1 MEKDFWSLIILIG
14 LCLIILYLLVV
25 VFFKKREG
33 LENST
38 DTDTTTDTTTDTST
52 DPTTTVSSDGI
63 GGNAANYADLIKAKS
78 VQMQDA
84 LLITKYRTDYENTI
98 INLEDYCSLM
108 MLYQILKINLNGDA
122 KSTLSVFA
130 GINALSNTKKALNE
144 AMQYVDKQ
152 T

>member
-1 MEKDFWSLIILIG
+1 MEKDFWSLIVLIG
-14 LCLIILYLLVV
+14 LCLIILYLLVA
-25 VFFKKREG
+25 VFLKKREG

-38 DTDTTTDTTTDTST
+38 DTTDTTDTTTGTTS
-52 DPTTTVSSDGI
+52 VSTDGI

-98 INLEDYCSLM
+98 INLEDYCNLM

-122 KSTLSVFA
+122 KSTLAVFA
-130 GINALSNTKKALNE
+130 SINALSNTKKALNE
-144 AMQYVDKQ
+144 AMQFVDKQ

>member
-1 MEKDFWSLIILIG
+1 MEKDFWSLIVLIG

-38 DTDTTTDTTTDTST
+38 DATAT
-52 DPTTTVSSDGI
+52 DPTATPAAGTSTDGI

-98 INLEDYCSLM
+98 INLEDYCNLM

-122 KSTLSVFA
+122 KSTLAVFA
-130 GINALSNTKKALNE
+130 SINALSNTKKALNE
-144 AMQYVDKQ
+144 TMQFVDKQ
-152 T
+152 R

>member
-1 MEKDFWSLIILIG
+1 MEKDFWSLIVLIG

-38 DTDTTTDTTTDTST
+38 DST
-52 DPTTTVSSDGI
+52 APTAPTTPPATTDGI
-63 GGNAANYADLIKAKS
+63 GGNAANFAELIKAKS

-84 LLITKYRTDYENTI
+84 LLIAKYRTDYENTI
-98 INLEDYCSLM
+98 INLEDYCNLM
-108 MLYQILKINLNGDA
+108 MLYQMLKLNLNGDA
-122 KSTLSVFA
+122 KSTLEVF
-130 GINALSNTKKALNE
+130 GVINALSNAKKSLNE
-144 AMQYVDKQ
+144 TMQFVDKQ

>member
-1 MEKDFWSLIILIG
+1 MEKDFWSLIVLIG

-38 DTDTTTDTTTDTST
+38 DST
-52 DPTTTVSSDGI
+52 APTAPTTPPAGASTDGI
-63 GGNAANYADLIKAKS
+63 GGNAANFAELIKAKS

-84 LLITKYRTDYENTI
+84 LLIAKYRTDYENTI
-98 INLEDYCSLM
+98 INLEDYCNLM
-108 MLYQILKINLNGDA
+108 MLYQMLKLNLNGDA
-122 KSTLSVFA
+122 KSTLEVF
-130 GINALSNTKKALNE
+130 GVINALSNAKKSLNE
-144 AMQYVDKQ
+144 TMQFVDKQ

>member
-1 MEKDFWSLIILIG
+1 MEKDFWSLIVLIG

-38 DTDTTTDTTTDTST
+38 DAAATTTPAAGASA
-52 DPTTTVSSDGI
+52 DGI
-63 GGNAANYADLIKAKS
+63 GGNAANYAELIKAKS
-78 VQMQDA
+78 VQMQDS

-98 INLEDYCSLM
+98 INLEDYCNLM

>member
-1 MEKDFWSLIILIG
+1 MEKDFWSLIVLIG
-14 LCLIILYLLVV
+14 LCLIILYLLVA
-25 VFFKKREG
+25 VFLKKREG

-38 DTDTTTDTTTDTST
+38 DTTDATAT
-52 DPTTTVSSDGI
+52 DPTTTTGTTSVSTDGI

-98 INLEDYCSLM
+98 INLEDYCNLM

-122 KSTLSVFA
+122 KSTLAVFA
-130 GINALSNTKKALNE
+130 SINALSNTKKALNE
-144 AMQYVDKQ
+144 TMQFVDKQ

>member
-38 DTDTTTDTTTDTST
+38 DSAATTTTDTSA
-52 DPTTTVSSDGI
+52 TTAGASTDGI

-98 INLEDYCSLM
+98 INLEDYCNLM
-108 MLYQILKINLNGDA
+108 MLYQMSKLNLNGDA
-122 KSTLSVFA
+122 KSTLEVF
-130 GINALSNTKKALNE
+130 GVINALSNAKKALNE
-144 AMQYVDKQ
+144 TMKFVDKQ